1 VGSRG
6 RELVGDFVHGA
17 KVRHMLAQEVGP
29 IIGDD
34 GIRKSEATCLP
45 KDLLSRDLGERHRL
59 YPLGEVVDDY

>member
-1 VGSRG
+1 
-6 RELVGDFVHGA
+6 VGDFVHGA

-34 GIRKSEATCLP
+34 GMRKPEATNNVLP

-59 YPLGEVVDDY
+59 YPLGEVIDDY